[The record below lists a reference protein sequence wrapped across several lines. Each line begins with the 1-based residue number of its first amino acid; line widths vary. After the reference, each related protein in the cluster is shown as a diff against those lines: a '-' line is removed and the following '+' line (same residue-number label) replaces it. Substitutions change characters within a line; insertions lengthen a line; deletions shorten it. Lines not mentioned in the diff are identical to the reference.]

1 MSFASKRSEGCDRLI
16 HGWGFYGIMYF
27 TKQCAK
33 RGYIV
38 KLELV
43 ATATFGLEA
52 VVRREI
58 EALGYKIIKTEDGRV
73 TYMGDE
79 RAIVKSNLWLR
90 SADRVYVRMGEFK
103 ATEFED
109 LFQQVKVLEWENII
123 PVDGVFPVVGGS
135 VKSALH
141 SVPACQKIIKKAV
154 SVRLSE
160 FYCLEKMPETGA
172 EYRIRFIAHKDNF
185 LLLIDTSGEGLHKRG
200 YRVRDV
206 AAPMKETLAAAL
218 VQLSFYRK
226 DRVLVDPC
234 CGSGTIPIEAAM
246 IARNIAPGL
255 SRSFASENWDIL
267 GGGRSALWKEERRL
281 AFEAIDGEASLHITA
296 MDIDARAVKAAKEN
310 SEEAGASDDIDVV
323 KMDMTRWEPGGGIP
337 KGAGKDDHVV
347 VISNLP
353 YGKRIGEDEGI
364 KAIYRHI
371 KEIMGECP
379 NWSFFLITSDKM
391 LEKELGRTADRRRKL
406 YNGTI
411 ETQFY
416 QFHGAKPERKDKS

>member
-1 MSFASKRSEGCDRLI
+1 M
-16 HGWGFYGIMYF
+16 
-27 TKQCAK
+27 
-33 RGYIV
+33 

-58 EALGYKIIKTEDGRV
+58 EALGYKVIKTEDGRV

-79 RAIVKSNLWLR
+79 RAIVRSNLWLR
-90 SADRVYVRMGEFK
+90 SADRVYVRMGEFR
-103 ATEFED
+103 ATEFEE
-109 LFQQVKVLEWENII
+109 LFQQTKALEWESII
-123 PVDGVFPVVGGS
+123 PLDGVFPVVGGS

-160 FYCLEKMPETGA
+160 FYCREMMPETGA
-172 EYRIRFIAHKDNF
+172 EYRIRFIAHKDVF
-185 LLLIDTSGEGLHKRG
+185 LMLLDTSGAGLHKRG

-234 CGSGTIPIEAAM
+234 CGSGTIPIEAAL

-255 SRSFASENWDIL
+255 SREFASEGWDIL
-267 GGGRSALWKEERRL
+267 PGDIWKEEKRA
-281 AFEAIDGEASLHITA
+281 AFEAADLDSELSITGL
-296 MDIDARAVKAAKEN
+296 DIEKAAVRAASAN
-310 SEEAGASDDIDVV
+310 ADEAGVADDIDFAC
-323 KMDMTRWEPGGGIP
+323 MDMTKWIPGDGIP
-337 KGAGKDDHVV
+337 KGASRDDYGV

-353 YGKRIGEDEGI
+353 YGVRIGDR
-364 KAIYRHI
+364 KANQKIYEHFGMLM
-371 KEIMGECP
+371 KEFP
-379 NWSFFLITSDKM
+379 NWSFFLITSDKEF
-391 LEKELGRTADRRRKL
+391 EKEIEKITGRRADRRRKL

-416 QFHGAKPERKDKS
+416 QYHGARPPRAASE

>member
-1 MSFASKRSEGCDRLI
+1 M
-16 HGWGFYGIMYF
+16 
-27 TKQCAK
+27 
-33 RGYIV
+33 

-58 EALGYKIIKTEDGRV
+58 EALGYKILKTEDGRV

-79 RAIVKSNLWLR
+79 RAIVRSNLWLR

-103 ATEFED
+103 ATEFEE
-109 LFQQVKVLEWENII
+109 LFQQTKALEWESII
-123 PVDGVFPVVGGS
+123 PLEGAFPVVGGS

-160 FYCLEKMPETGA
+160 FYCRETMPETGA
-172 EYRIRFIAHKDNF
+172 EYRIRFIAHKDSF
-185 LLLIDTSGEGLHKRG
+185 LMLMDTSGAGLHKRG

-206 AAPMKETLAAAL
+206 AAPIKETLAAAL

-246 IARNIAPGL
+246 IARNMAPGL
-255 SRSFASENWDIL
+255 GRSFAAEGWDII
-267 GGGRSALWKEERRL
+267 GAGVWKDERR
-281 AFEAIDGEASLHITA
+281 AAYAAMDADDALHITG
-296 MDIDARAVKAAKEN
+296 MDIDPRAVRAAKEN
-310 SEEAGASDDIDVV
+310 AEEAGAVDDIDIV
-323 KMDMTRWEPGGGIP
+323 KMDMTAWEPGAGIP
-337 KGAGKDDHVV
+337 KGTGKDDHVV

-353 YGKRIGEDEGI
+353 YGKRVGDDAGI
-364 KAIYRHI
+364 KAIYAHI
-371 KEIMGECP
+371 RDMMESCP
-379 NWSFFLITSDKM
+379 NWSFFLLTSDKE
-391 LEKELGRTADRRRKL
+391 LEKAIGRKADRRRKL

-416 QFHGAKPERKDKS
+416 QFHGERPVRKASD

>member
-1 MSFASKRSEGCDRLI
+1 M
-16 HGWGFYGIMYF
+16 
-27 TKQCAK
+27 
-33 RGYIV
+33 

-58 EALGYKIIKTEDGRV
+58 EALGYRIIKTEDGRV

-79 RAIVKSNLWLR
+79 RAIAKSNLWLR
-90 SADRVYVRMGEFK
+90 CADRVYIRMGGFQ
-103 ATEFED
+103 ATDFEQ
-109 LFQQVKVLEWENII
+109 LFQQTKAIEWESII
-123 PVDGVFPVVGGS
+123 PLEGAFPVVGGS

-154 SVRLSE
+154 SMRLSE
-160 FYCLEKMPETGA
+160 FYCRETMPETGA
-172 EYRIRFIAHKDNF
+172 EYRIRFMAHKDEF
-185 LLLIDTSGEGLHKRG
+185 LLMIDTSGAGLHKRG

-218 VQLSFYRK
+218 VQLSFYKK
-226 DRVLVDPC
+226 DRILVDPC
-234 CGSGTIPIEAAM
+234 CGSGTIPIEAAL

-255 SRSFASENWDIL
+255 GRSFASENWDIM
-267 GGGRSALWKEERRL
+267 GAGVWKEERRL
-281 AFEAIDGEASLHITA
+281 AYEAADFGADGDDGPLRITA
-296 MDIDARAVKAAKEN
+296 MDIDPRAVAAARANAD
-310 SEEAGASDDIDVV
+310 EAGAAEDIDIVR
-323 KMDMTRWEPGGGIP
+323 MDMTAWEPGAGIP

-353 YGKRIGEDEGI
+353 YGKRVGDDTGI
-364 KAIYRHI
+364 KAIYSHI
-371 KEIMGECP
+371 RGMMDSCP
-379 NWSFFLITSDKM
+379 NWSFFLITSDKS
-391 LEKELGRTADRRRKL
+391 LEKELGRKADRRRKL

-416 QFHGAKPERKDKS
+416 QFHGSRPMKREVNHD